1 MMDYL
6 LLAKRT
12 IRNRIN
18 TLSDEF
24 YLDVGT
30 VKFFIKTNPQ

>member
-24 YLDVGT
+24 CLDVGT
-30 VKFFIKTNPQ
+30 VNFFIKTNPQ